1 MLCCGPYVVLLK
13 GPCGALALYMEEP
26 LEEVPLVITVQ
37 FVPLRLSG
45 IVDRWDYTSLVF
57 VPLYSPTS
65 TFNTNT
71 EKPHLHL
78 DTKVGIDYKNA
89 FADLVNTNIKGL

>member
-45 IVDRWDYTSLVF
+45 IGSRSLG
-57 VPLYSPTS
+57 LYKLGFCS
-65 TFNTNT
+65 TLQ
-71 EKPHLHL
+71 PHEHFQHKHGKTPATLRH
-78 DTKVGIDYKNA
+78 
-89 FADLVNTNIKGL
+89 